1 MGWDVKATADGVVQ
15 SLPSLP
21 NVGQDLSLPQAANW
35 VIMGLLVL
43 AVASALVRLLPKLW
57 AAIEQTLFTNWRL
70 ALIGGSAL
78 LLSLAGGW
86 TTWDGMRNFTGESVL
101 SAMFTFGIHGVML
114 IVAWLIGESFATG
127 MNQVRGKSGRSVS
140 PPLVALSVLGGG
152 FVLAAITI
160 AIVHAGVSSDQLLYG
175 FAAAGAVLLAVSAI
189 MMFSKSDVV
198 QPYAQGIRIVAKNA
212 MLWVM
217 FIACMAT
224 SVFFSFDSRFNVIF
238 PKDQRERAAEIR
250 TKNQVAGVVADI
262 GETISSRRMTE
273 AEHLFQSEGWN
284 AYETQ
289 LASLSKASE
298 GAESE
303 IEAHFTKQMEAHRSS
318 IAVQQ
323 ERIATATSGQAGL
336 ANKKNVLTDELSR
349 LKADRPGLA
358 ADLSGKKSELDT
370 RAKEVDAKRVEAM
383 AEDKGVEG
391 TLKEGKG
398 PIYRQRMA
406 EMGKLKE
413 YYKIGEERVRD
424 AQKRLD
430 AVDTRVA
437 QIERELAG
445 VDGELAKLKGEA
457 VTAEQRIEAAESS
470 QLGQEGQKV
479 DPARVRAAFERA
491 RADFRQQP
499 NAEQLASLHQ
509 HCTQLYDAM
518 ISTAATKDRV
528 RNIDCDPKQAVEA
541 AATIFAL
548 NAGLKA
554 FEANCAGGD
563 KVPTTG
569 GVDPLLQFGRKCLQ
583 DSGLPSGDSSTMGAK
598 LSAIDLNR
606 DDKAHNFVVSLNAFQ
621 DGNRLAY
628 LALAIAIGIDSLIF
642 MTGLF
647 GANAV
652 RSPLSDVPSMKA
664 RNSQELNAMIET
676 ALLPDMF
683 RKARLVS
690 QSMHP
695 IENVEG
701 FSNEVRLDELDPET
715 AVQVR
720 EVLNAGAI
728 IGAVRR
734 GERPGHY
741 LVRSELLEF
750 LNTVIKRELETNRE
764 KAERGLTLDQLED
777 QVVVALLPEVAE
789 NCEAVLA
796 ELVPIDDPKQT
807 GFTSVVALDE
817 VMDEARA
824 PILNVLNTG
833 ATFSVVQREKGTDS
847 FFVHKDLYKT
857 LARIRAREVARG
869 GYRLEGPA
877 AGGRR
882 RIAASA
888 GGKAGYGGSLTPAN
902 PALTDQTRKDRP
914 APALSAEPAA
924 GYLEPLLGSLG
935 VQPDDFMTLE
945 GIAFEA
951 ALQAAETLSNL
962 RHNNRLLNQSLA
974 DRDEEEHARVTRAFE
989 ALDKMLAPED
999 DLRRQHLVAASEE
1012 IAQNWQLIM
1021 LLPKGPYERELS
1033 ELVEDLEPQ
1042 NGSGSL
1048 RNDEQALMIVAR
1060 RVLSDLVANPRRTDK
1075 DWMHLDSKF
1084 QQLLLGSQQQAA
1096 VRDAKRALN

>member
-15 SLPSLP
+15 SLPTLP
-21 NVGQDLSLPQAANW
+21 NLAEGLSLPQAANW
-35 VIMGLLVL
+35 IMMGLLVL
-43 AVASALVRLLPKLW
+43 GVASVLVRFLPKLW
-57 AAIEQTLFTNWRL
+57 AEIEKVLFTNWRL

-78 LLSLAGGW
+78 LLSVAGGW

-127 MNQVRGKSGRSVS
+127 MNQVRGKQGRSVS
-140 PPLVALSVLGGG
+140 APMVALSVLGGG
-152 FVLAAITI
+152 LVLAALLV
-160 AIVHAGVSSDQLLYG
+160 AIIHAGVSNDQLLYG
-175 FAAAGAVLLAVSAI
+175 LFGAGFLLLSVAALML
-189 MMFSKSDVV
+189 FSKSDVI
-198 QPYAQGIRIVAKNA
+198 QPYAQGIRIIAKNA

-217 FIACMAT
+217 FLACMAT

-250 TKNQVAGVVADI
+250 TKNQVAGVVSDI
-262 GETISSRRMTE
+262 GDTISSRRITE
-273 AEHLFQSEGWN
+273 AEHLFQSEGWHG
-284 AYETQ
+284 YEGQ
-289 LASLSKASE
+289 LANLSKASE
-298 GAESE
+298 GAEAE
-303 IEAHFTKQMEAHRSS
+303 IEAHFTRQMESHRSS
-318 IAVQQ
+318 IAQQQ
-323 ERIATATSGQAGL
+323 ERMATATSGQAGL
-336 ANKKNVLTDELSR
+336 AGKKVVLTDELSR

-358 ADLSGKKSELDT
+358 GELSGKKSELDA
-370 RAKEVDAKRVEAM
+370 RAKEIDAKRVEAM

-398 PIYRQRMA
+398 PIYRQRMG

-430 AVDTRVA
+430 VVDTRIA

-457 VTAEQRIEAAESS
+457 VTAEQRIAAAESS

-479 DPARVRAAFERA
+479 DPARVRGAFERA
-491 RADFRQQP
+491 RAEFRQDP
-499 NAEQLASLHQ
+499 SAERLGSLHQ
-509 HCTQLYDAM
+509 HCVQLYDAM
-518 ISTAATKDRV
+518 ISTEATKNRV
-528 RNIDCDPKQAVEA
+528 RDIDCDPKQAVEA
-541 AATIFAL
+541 AAAIFAL

-569 GVDPLLQFGRKCLQ
+569 GVDPLLTFGRKCLQ
-583 DSGLPSGDSSTMGAK
+583 DSGLPSGDSNTMGEK

-676 ALLPDMF
+676 ALLPDTF
-683 RKARLVS
+683 RKARLVG

-695 IENVEG
+695 IENVDG
-701 FSNEVRLDELDPET
+701 YSNEVRLSELDPET

-720 EVLNAGAI
+720 DVLNAGAI

-734 GERPGHY
+734 GGEPGHY

-750 LNTVIKRELETNRE
+750 LNTVIKRELETN
-764 KAERGLTLDQLED
+764 KGHAEAGMMMDQMEDQL
-777 QVVVALLPEVAE
+777 VVALLPDVGP
-789 NCEAVLA
+789 NSEAVLG
-796 ELVPIDDPKQT
+796 ELVPMDDDR
-807 GFTSVVALDE
+807 GFTSQVFLDE
-817 VMDEARA
+817 VDDDVRPVM
-824 PILNVLNTG
+824 LNVLNTG
-833 ATFSVVQREKGTDS
+833 ATFSRVQRIKNSES
-847 FFVHKDLYKT
+847 YFVHKDLYKT

-869 GYRLEGPA
+869 PGLVRLDAPRRGAGRAAKLGGSITPEHKALENHTREHKLPA
-877 AGGRR
+877 A
-882 RIAASA
+882 AA
-888 GGKAGYGGSLTPAN
+888 
-902 PALTDQTRKDRP
+902 DDV
-914 APALSAEPAA
+914 
-924 GYLEPLLGSLG
+924 EPLPYLDALVESLG
-935 VQPDDFMTLE
+935 VPAE
-945 GIAFEA
+945 AFTGLTDNAFNA
-951 ALQAAETLSNL
+951 AIVAAEAFIGLRQSN
-962 RHNNRLLNQSLA
+962 RSL
-974 DRDEEEHARVTRAFE
+974 DRSLGERDEEETQRLNAAFE
-989 ALDKMLAPED
+989 SLDRAIPPGDEM
-999 DLRRQHLVAASEE
+999 RRQQLVNAMQD
-1012 IAQNWQLIM
+1012 INQNWPVVM
-1021 LLPKGPYERELS
+1021 LLPEGPYES
-1033 ELVEDLEPQ
+1033 ELQDIVAQLEPDA
-1042 NGSGSL
+1042 GAG
-1048 RNDEQALMIVAR
+1048 ALKGDDNLLLLVAR
-1060 RVLSDLVANPRRTDK
+1060 RILQDLVTNRRQTDK
-1075 DWMHLDSKF
+1075 DWLNLESRF
-1084 QQLLLGSQQQAA
+1084 RQLLRGPAQQVAGG
-1096 VRDAKRALN
+1096 DAKRTLN

>member
-1 MGWDVKATADGVVQ
+1 MGWDVKAAADGVVQ
-15 SLPSLP
+15 ALPSLP
-21 NVGQDLSLPQAANW
+21 NGQDFSLPQAANW

-43 AVASALVRLLPKLW
+43 GIASALVRLLPKLW
-57 AAIEQTLFTNWRL
+57 GAIEQTLFTNWRL

-78 LLSLAGGW
+78 ILSLAGGW

-127 MNQVRGKSGRSVS
+127 MNQVRGRHGRTVNG
-140 PPLVALSVLGGG
+140 PLIALSLIGGG
-152 FVLAAITI
+152 LLLAALTVGV
-160 AIVHAGVSSDQLLYG
+160 VHFGVSNDQLLYG
-175 FAAAGAVLLAVSAI
+175 LAAAGAVLLAVSALV
-189 MMFSKSDVV
+189 MFSKSDVV
-198 QPYAQGIRIVAKNA
+198 QPYAQGLRIIAKNA

-217 FIACMAT
+217 FLACMST

-262 GETISSRRMTE
+262 GDTISSRRITE
-273 AEHLFQSEGWN
+273 AEKLFQSDGWHS
-284 AYETQ
+284 YEQQ
-289 LASLSKASE
+289 LANLSKASE
-298 GAESE
+298 GAEAE

-318 IAVQQ
+318 IAAQQ

-358 ADLSGKKSELDT
+358 ADLSSKKSELDN

-391 TLKEGKG
+391 TLKAGKG
-398 PIYRQRMA
+398 PIYRERMA

-457 VTAEQRIEAAESS
+457 VTAEQRIQAAEAS

-479 DPARVRAAFERA
+479 DPARVRASFEKA
-491 RADFRQQP
+491 RAEFRQEPDAQR
-499 NAEQLASLHQ
+499 LASLHQ
-509 HCTQLYDAM
+509 HCVQLYDAM
-518 ISTAATKDRV
+518 ISTEATKGRV
-528 RNIDCDPKQAVEA
+528 RDIDCDPKQAVEA
-541 AATIFAL
+541 AAAIFAL

-554 FEANCAGGD
+554 FETNCAGGD
-563 KVPTTG
+563 KIPTTG

-583 DSGLPSGDSSTMGAK
+583 DSGLPSGDSTAMGAK

-606 DDKAHNFVVSLNAFQ
+606 DDKAHNFVVSINAFQ

-676 ALLPDMF
+676 ALLPDVF

-701 FSNEVRLDELDPET
+701 YSNEVRLDELDPET

-734 GERPGHY
+734 GAQPGHY

-777 QVVVALLPEVAE
+777 QVVVALLPHVAD

-817 VMDEARA
+817 VAEEVRP

-847 FFVHKDLYKT
+847 YFVHKDLYKT

-869 GYRLEGPA
+869 GARAMQIGSARRGEARL
-877 AGGRR
+877 
-882 RIAASA
+882 
-888 GGKAGYGGSLTPAN
+888 GGSITPPQRAI
-902 PALTDQTRKDRP
+902 ADHTRQQASDDDGENDNDRP
-914 APALSAEPAA
+914 S
-924 GYLEPLLGSLG
+924 YLEPLIEALG
-935 VQPDDFMTLE
+935 VKAE
-945 GIAFEA
+945 AFTALSGPAFKA
-951 ALQAAETLSNL
+951 AVTAAEAFNALRKSN
-962 RHNNRLLNQSLA
+962 RALNQYLG
-974 DRDEEEHARVTRAFE
+974 DRDEEENDRINRVFE
-989 ALDKMLAPED
+989 SLDQSIAPGDEA
-999 DLRRQHLVAASEE
+999 RRQQLVTDSQD
-1012 IAQNWQLIM
+1012 ISQNWQVVM
-1021 LLPKGPYERELS
+1021 LLPNGPYES
-1033 ELVEDLEPQ
+1033 ELQDLVSQLEPDAGAGLL
-1042 NGSGSL
+1042 NKDD
-1048 RNDEQALMIVAR
+1048 NALLSIAR
-1060 RVLSDLVANPRRTDK
+1060 RILQDLASSPRRSDK
-1075 DWMHLDSKF
+1075 DWLNLESRFK
-1084 QQLLLGSQQQAA
+1084 QLLRGSTQQVASG
-1096 VRDAKRALN
+1096 DAKRALN

>member
-1 MGWDVKATADGVVQ
+1 MGWDVKATADGVAQ

-35 VIMGLLVL
+35 IMMGLLVL

-127 MNQVRGKSGRSVS
+127 MNQVRGRSGRSVS
-140 PPLVALSVLGGG
+140 PPMVALSVLGGG
-152 FVLAAITI
+152 FVLTAIVI

-175 FAAAGAVLLAVSAI
+175 FAAAGAVLLSVSAI

-217 FIACMAT
+217 FFACMAT

-250 TKNQVAGVVADI
+250 TKNQVAGVVSDI
-262 GETISSRRMTE
+262 GETITSRRMTE

-289 LASLSKASE
+289 LANLSKASE
-298 GAESE
+298 GAEAE
-303 IEAHFTKQMEAHRSS
+303 IEAHFTRQMESHRSS

-358 ADLSGKKSELDT
+358 AELSTKKSELDA

-430 AVDTRVA
+430 VVDTRVS

-457 VTAEQRIEAAESS
+457 TTAEQRISAAESS
-470 QLGQEGQKV
+470 QLGQEGGKV
-479 DPARVRAAFERA
+479 DPARVRAAFERS

-499 NAEQLASLHQ
+499 DTERLASLHQ
-509 HCTQLYDAM
+509 HCVQLYDAM
-518 ISTAATKDRV
+518 ISTDATKERV

-541 AATIFAL
+541 SAAIFAL

-554 FEANCAGGD
+554 FETNCAGGD
-563 KVPTTG
+563 KVPVTG

-683 RKARLVS
+683 RKARLVC

-695 IENVEG
+695 IENLEG
-701 FSNEVRLDELDPET
+701 YSNEVRLDDLDPET

-734 GERPGHY
+734 GSKPGHY

-777 QVVVALLPEVAE
+777 QVVVALLPDVSE

-796 ELVPIDDPKQT
+796 ELVPIDDPKAT
-807 GFTSVVALDE
+807 GFTSVVALDD
-817 VMDEARA
+817 VTDEAR
-824 PILNVLNTG
+824 PSILNVLNTG
-833 ATFSVVQREKGTDS
+833 ATFSVVQREKGSDS
-847 FFVHKDLYKT
+847 YFVHKDLYKT

-869 GYRLEGPA
+869 GGRMAQIAPA
-877 AGGRR
+877 RR
-882 RIAASA
+882 GNSRN
-888 GGKAGYGGSLTPAN
+888 GGSITPPTSQQRVLA
-902 PALTDQTRKDRP
+902 DHTRQHG
-914 APALSAEPAA
+914 AED
-924 GYLEPLLGSLG
+924 GERQVYLATLLESLG
-935 VQPDDFMTLE
+935 VKPE
-945 GIAFEA
+945 AFASLTGSTFNAASLATEAFA
-951 ALQAAETLSNL
+951 ALRQ
-962 RHNNRLLNQSLA
+962 NNRLLSQSLS
-974 DRDEEEHARVTRAFE
+974 DRDEEENDRLNRVFE
-989 ALDKMLAPED
+989 SLDQSIPAGDEVH
-999 DLRRQHLVAASEE
+999 RQQLVTDSQD
-1012 IAQNWQLIM
+1012 ITQNWQIVM
-1021 LLPKGPYERELS
+1021 LLPNGPYES
-1033 ELVEDLEPQ
+1033 ELQ
-1042 NGSGSL
+1042 
-1048 RNDEQALMIVAR
+1048 
-1060 RVLSDLVANPRRTDK
+1060 DLVAQLEPDAGAGLLKNDDDTLLLIARRILQDLLSNPRSTDK
-1075 DWMHLDSKF
+1075 DWLNLESRFK
-1084 QQLLLGSQQQAA
+1084 QLLRGSSQQVASG
-1096 VRDAKRALN
+1096 DAKRALN

>member
-15 SLPSLP
+15 SLPALP
-21 NVGQDLSLPQAANW
+21 NISEGLSLPQAAKW
-35 VIMGLLVL
+35 IMVGLAVL
-43 AVASALVRLLPKLW
+43 AVASVLVRLLPKLW
-57 AAIEQTLFTNWRL
+57 AAIEQTMLTNWRL

-78 LLSLAGGW
+78 VLSLAGAW
-86 TTWDGMRNFTGESVL
+86 TTWDGMRNFTGESAL

-140 PPLVALSVLGGG
+140 APMVALSVLGGG
-152 FVLAAITI
+152 LLLAALVV
-160 AIVHAGVSSDQLLYG
+160 AIIHAGVSNDQLLYS

-189 MMFSKSDVV
+189 MMFSKSDIV
-198 QPYAQGIRIVAKNA
+198 QPYAQGVRIIAKNA

-217 FIACMAT
+217 FLACMAT

-262 GETISSRRMTE
+262 GETISTRRMSE
-273 AEHLFQSEGWN
+273 AEKLFQSDGWH

-289 LASLSKASE
+289 LANLSKASE
-298 GAESE
+298 GAEAA
-303 IEAHFTKQMEAHRSS
+303 IEAHFTRQMEAHRSA
-318 IAVQQ
+318 IAEQQ

-336 ANKKNVLTDELSR
+336 ASKKTTLTDELSR

-358 ADLSGKKSELDT
+358 ADLSGKKTELDN
-370 RAKEVDAKRVEAM
+370 RAKEIDAKRVEAM

-391 TLKEGKG
+391 TLKAGKG
-398 PIYRQRMA
+398 PIYRERMA
-406 EMGKLKE
+406 EMGKLKD

-424 AQKRLD
+424 TQKRLD
-430 AVDTRVA
+430 AVDTRIA

-457 VTAEQRIEAAESS
+457 VTAEQRITAAETS
-470 QLGQEGQKV
+470 QLGQEGQKT
-479 DPARVRAAFERA
+479 DPARVRAAFEKA

-499 NAEQLASLHQ
+499 DAERLGALHQ
-509 HCTQLYDAM
+509 YCTQLYDAM
-518 ISTAATKDRV
+518 ISTDATKERV

-541 AATIFAL
+541 AAAIFAL
-548 NAGLKA
+548 NTGLKA

-569 GVDPLLQFGRKCLQ
+569 GVDPLLGFGRKCLR
-583 DSGLPSGDSSTMGAK
+583 DSGLPSVDSNAMGER

-676 ALLPDMF
+676 ALLPDTF
-683 RKARLVS
+683 RKARLVC
-690 QSMHP
+690 QAMHP

-701 FSNEVRLDELDPET
+701 YSNEVKLYELDPET

-720 EVLNAGAI
+720 DVLNAGAI

-734 GERPGHY
+734 GDNPGHY

-750 LNTVIKRELETNRE
+750 LNTVIKRELETN
-764 KAERGLTLDQLED
+764 KDQAEAGMMMDQMEDQL
-777 QVVVALLPEVAE
+777 VVALRPEVGA
-789 NCEAVLA
+789 NSEAVLG
-796 ELVPIDDPKQT
+796 ELVPMDDDR
-807 GFTSVVALDE
+807 GFTSQVALEDIDE
-817 VMDEARA
+817 DIRPVM
-824 PILNVLNTG
+824 LNVLNTG
-833 ATFSVVQREKGTDS
+833 ATFARVQRIKNTES
-847 FFVHKDLYKT
+847 YFVHKDLYKT
-857 LARIRAREVARG
+857 LARIRAREVGRDARVARLDDRSPRQLG
-869 GYRLEGPA
+869 GSKE
-877 AGGRR
+877 
-882 RIAASA
+882 SF
-888 GGKAGYGGSLTPAN
+888 GGSLTQQR
-902 PALTDQTRKDRP
+902 PALADHTREQKHPKPSEDEER
-914 APALSAEPAA
+914 ARAVAALI
-924 GYLEPLLGSLG
+924 EPLG
-935 VQPDDFMTLE
+935 VNADAFLDLE
-945 GIAFEA
+945 GTAYSAAAAAAEA
-951 ALQAAETLSNL
+951 LLVLRGSNRGLEQELAGRDEQVRGILDNALAREENALQPNDGWK
-962 RHNNRLLNQSLA
+962 RQVLNS
-974 DRDEEEHARVTRAFE
+974 
-989 ALDKMLAPED
+989 
-999 DLRRQHLVAASEE
+999 ASEDIE
-1012 IAQNWQLIM
+1012 QNWIIVS
-1021 LLPKGPYERELS
+1021 LLPRGPYERGLQS
-1033 ELVEDLEPQ
+1033 LVEQLEPD
-1042 NGSGSL
+1042 NGSGML
-1048 RNDEQALMIVAR
+1048 RSDDQALLATAQRI
-1060 RVLSDLVANPRRTDK
+1060 LQELGQNERRTDK
-1075 DWMHLDSKF
+1075 DWMRLEVLFH
-1084 QQLLLGSQQQAA
+1084 QLGRVPPQDIARA
-1096 VRDAKRALN
+1096 DAKRTLN